1 LWPLGEKSW
10 GTNFSLVKN
19 RANREATL
27 VPLFALSFT
36 SAMALWLGGKTSRLG
51 IMDLSDRSIW
61 LAYDYQRNR
70 QGYVGIIG
78 AARIACQEPAI
89 ATAKSQDREC
99 RAKLRE
105 P

>member
-1 LWPLGEKSW
+1 L

-27 VPLFALSFT
+27 VPLFALSFA

-61 LAYDYQRNR
+61 LAHDYQRDR

-78 AARIACQEPAI
+78 AARIACQGSAI

>member
-70 QGYVGIIG
+70 QGYVVV
-78 AARIACQEPAI
+78 
-89 ATAKSQDREC
+89 REE
-99 RAKLRE
+99 LGSD
-105 P
+105 